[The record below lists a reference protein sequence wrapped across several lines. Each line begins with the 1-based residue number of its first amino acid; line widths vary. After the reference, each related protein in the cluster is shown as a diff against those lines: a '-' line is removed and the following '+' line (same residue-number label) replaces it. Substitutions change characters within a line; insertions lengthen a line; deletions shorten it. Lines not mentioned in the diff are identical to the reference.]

1 MNHKEPVAREG
12 WPFVLFCI
20 LISILLYFLAGY
32 IGALIGLVLA
42 VFCVFFFRNPKR
54 TIPNG
59 RGIVVAPADG
69 QIMDITAMTEDR
81 FINANTQRVR
91 IFLNIFNVHINR
103 NPIAGK
109 VEWVEK
115 VAGEYLPAYRNEA
128 SYKNVRNYLGISTAW
143 GRILVV
149 QITGLIARRLVCWAH
164 PGDTMQTGDRFG
176 LIRFGSCTEVYLP
189 DQAIINVKPGQKV
202 KGGETVIA
210 RFYEQEQC

>member
-1 MNHKEPVAREG
+1 MNHRELVAREG

-20 LISILLYFLAGY
+20 IISILLYFLAGY
-32 IGALIGLVLA
+32 IGAVIGLVLA

-54 TIPNG
+54 EIPNG

-69 QIMDITAMTEDR
+69 QIMDITTMVEDR
-81 FINANTQRVR
+81 FIYANTQRVR
-91 IFLNIFNVHINR
+91 IFLSIFNVHVNR

-115 VAGEYLPAYRNEA
+115 VAGEYLPAYRDEA
-128 SYKNVRNYLGISTAW
+128 SYKNVRNYLGISTEW
-143 GRILVV
+143 GRIMVV
-149 QITGLIARRLVCWAH
+149 QITGLIARRLVCWVH

-176 LIRFGSCTEVYLP
+176 LIRFGSCTEIYLP
-189 DQAIINVKPGQKV
+189 EKVNITVKPGQKV

-210 RFYEQEQC
+210 RFYE

>member
-1 MNHKEPVAREG
+1 MNHRELVAREG

-20 LISILLYFLAGY
+20 IISILLYFLAGY

-54 TIPNG
+54 EIPNG

-69 QIMDITAMTEDR
+69 QIMDITTMVEDR
-81 FINANTQRVR
+81 FICANTQRVR
-91 IFLNIFNVHINR
+91 IFLNIFNVHVNR

-115 VAGEYLPAYRNEA
+115 VAGEYLPAYRDEA
-128 SYKNVRNYLGISTAW
+128 SYKNVRNYLGISTEW
-143 GRILVV
+143 GRIMVV
-149 QITGLIARRLVCWAH
+149 QITGLIARRLVCWVH

-210 RFYEQEQC
+210 RFYE